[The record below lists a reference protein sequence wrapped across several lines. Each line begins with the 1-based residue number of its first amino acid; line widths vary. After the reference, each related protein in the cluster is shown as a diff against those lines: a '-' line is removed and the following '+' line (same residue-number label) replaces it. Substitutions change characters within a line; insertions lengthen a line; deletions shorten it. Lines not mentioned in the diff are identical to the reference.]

1 MSSIEIVGLI
11 ELVRT
16 LVGRKAQLDKE
27 YFENFVQ
34 PTWDAFVG
42 IHENY
47 KSSFREYAEFV
58 PQNEQLPMTLVE
70 LITRDSIHTADLR
83 SELRKLLKNLPSAT
97 AKTRQIYLSD
107 FVKSLDMYFDIESNV
122 NLSLAARSAEYGLE
136 YNRVRFLALRNLGR
150 MGENRNKAEEKEMFD
165 QLVVILQIKYEKV
178 ADAYYR
184 LRKELLT

>member
-1 MSSIEIVGLI
+1 MTSVEIVGLI

-16 LVGRKAQLDKE
+16 LVGRKAELDKE

-34 PTWDAFVG
+34 PAWEAFVR

-58 PQNEQLPMTLVE
+58 PKNEQPSITLDE
-70 LITRDSIHTADLR
+70 LIRRDAIHAANLR
-83 SELRKLLKNLPSAT
+83 SELGKMLKNLPSA
-97 AKTRQIYLSD
+97 AVKARQIYLSD
-107 FVKSLDMYFDIESNV
+107 YVKSMDRYFDIESTV
-122 NLSLAARSAEYGLE
+122 NLSLTAKSSLVDVG
-136 YNRVRFLALRNLGR
+136 YNRLYLFALRNLGR
-150 MGENRNKAEEKEMFD
+150 MGENRNKEEERKMFD
-165 QLVVILQIKYEKV
+165 QLVVIIQIKYEKV